1 MIFDRAQGVAD
12 HDVVS
17 QTLAKVPSAAIP
29 SERDRA
35 EEHLYPS
42 KYRESLTD
50 DAMSAHGIWTQCTLV
65 DVQLEVNPEG
75 KLGKDRNEENGA
87 KFFVCRRKK
96 LAALMGMS
104 EEVTSKSQCISCA
117 LRSES
122 GYK

>member
-1 MIFDRAQGVAD
+1 MTKHKVTD
-12 HDVVS
+12 HDIVR
-17 QTLAKVPSAAIP
+17 QTLAKIPSAAIP

-35 EEHLYPS
+35 KEHLYPS
-42 KYRESLTD
+42 KYRESLTN

-75 KLGKDRNEENGA
+75 ELGKNRNEEDGA
-87 KFFVCRRKK
+87 KFLMCRRKE

-117 LRSES
+117 MRSVS